1 MLIKSLSLI
10 YQTNQK
16 TQKMSTFQKLSDL
29 TKRLESLK
37 KLSSSLTT
45 KYKND
50 EIDIDTYQNDL
61 ESFKW
66 EINICKLEIISI
78 ISSL

>member
-1 MLIKSLSLI
+1 M
-10 YQTNQK
+10 N
-16 TQKMSTFQKLSDL
+16 TFKKLSDL

-61 ESFKW
+61 ESFKS
-66 EINICKLEIISI
+66 EINVCKLEIISLVT
-78 ISSL
+78 SM